1 MIGVKSFFLKKLE
14 TASPR
19 AGGGPGRFPHRWRFV
34 PVALRAGGAS
44 CRWRFVPVALR
55 AGGASCRWRFVPVA
69 LRAGGASC
77 RWRFVP
83 VALRAGGASCRWRFV
98 PVARAAS
105 PGPTAE
111 RSKLNRK
118 IHRWQPV
125 KSRKNNQIIL
135 IKSIYKYQI
144 SLI

>member
-55 AGGASCRWRFVPVA
+55 AGGTSCRWRFVPVA

-83 VALRAGGASCRWRFV
+83 VALRAGGARRQSGTDGGAFKTEQKNT
-98 PVARAAS
+98 PVAA
-105 PGPTAE
+105 G
-111 RSKLNRK
+111 K
-118 IHRWQPV
+118 IPQ
-125 KSRKNNQIIL
+125 K
-135 IKSIYKYQI
+135 
-144 SLI
+144 